1 MFEIEATFLVP
12 TFVLFLA
19 LPSRIIPP
27 PPLHRESGLGDTT
40 FIDGECKQVLSGC
53 S

>member
-19 LPSRIIPP
+19 LPSPIPLPP
-27 PPLHRESGLGDTT
+27 PFTGSLD
-40 FIDGECKQVLSGC
+40 
-53 S
+53 